1 MSLGETCPRDGGVL
15 VEASVRERHK
25 NDTLLGRCI
34 ADRYQL
40 IDVLGVG
47 GFGTVYRCYDT
58 VRRSEFAFKTIID
71 HKLLNQSE
79 VRQRFLQEG
88 RLMSQ
93 LKSDYVVKVH
103 STGESNGTLYM
114 VLELV
119 RGLSL
124 KQYLVRNKTLS
135 LDKTVSIISQI
146 LMALEHSH
154 SAGRFIEI

>member
-1 MSLGETCPRDGGVL
+1 MESKEVRYVRTNRKKEWVCFLCDHRYEEVSLGETCPRDGGVL

-71 HKLLNQSE
+71 
-79 VRQRFLQEG
+79 
-88 RLMSQ
+88 
-93 LKSDYVVKVH
+93 
-103 STGESNGTLYM
+103 
-114 VLELV
+114 
-119 RGLSL
+119 LSL
-124 KQYLVRNKTLS
+124 
-135 LDKTVSIISQI
+135 IHI
-146 LMALEHSH
+146 
-154 SAGRFIEI
+154 